1 MRIAQSLVLTAGT
14 LSEAGIPDASLEA
27 EVLLRHVLGL
37 DRAGFWASIQ
47 QRLPTS
53 TEDRLHDLVDR
64 RTGSEPLAYITGHR
78 EFYGLD
84 FFVDSSVLIP
94 RQETELLVDRA
105 LDFCSTR
112 GPEAR
117 PRIADVG
124 TGSGAIAVAIARHAP
139 NATLYATDLSPSALA
154 MADVNR
160 HRHGVAHR
168 VHLFE
173 GDLLDALPCPAV
185 DLVVSNP
192 PYIRTD
198 DIPRL
203 APEVR
208 REPRSSLDGGADGLY
223 VMRRLLSQAHDYVR
237 PGGRVLLEV
246 SPEQL
251 DAVRDA
257 ATRLL
262 PGAQVSFHRDLL
274 GLPRVVEVQ
283 FEGAARNRVSPQTGA
298 SA

>member
-1 MRIAQSLVLTAGT
+1 MRTAQLLALTTGT
-14 LSEAGIPDASLEA
+14 LSRAAIPDAGLEA

-37 DRAGFWASIQ
+37 DRAEFWASIQ
-47 QRLPTS
+47 ERLPTS
-53 TEDRLHDLVDR
+53 DEDRLQDLVDR
-64 RTGSEPLAYITGHR
+64 RIGSEPLAYITGHR

-84 FFVDSSVLIP
+84 LFVDPSVLIP
-94 RQETELLVDRA
+94 RQETELLVEKA

-112 GPEAR
+112 GPDAR

-124 TGSGAIAVAIARHAP
+124 TGSGAIAVAIARHAS
-139 NATLYATDLSPSALA
+139 NATVYATDLSPSALA
-154 MADVNR
+154 TADVNR

-173 GDLLDALPCPAV
+173 GDLLDALPCPV

-192 PYIRTD
+192 PYIRAD

-208 REPRSSLDGGADGLY
+208 REPRSSLDGGADGLD
-223 VMRRLLSQAHDYVR
+223 VIRRLLSQAHDYLR
-237 PGGRVLLEV
+237 PDGLVLLEV

-251 DAVRDA
+251 DAVCDA
-257 ATRLL
+257 AMRLL
-262 PGAQVSFHRDLL
+262 PGARVSFHRDLL
-274 GLPRVVEVQ
+274 GLPRVVAVQ
-283 FEGAARNRVSPQTGA
+283 LEGTAQISASPRTGA
-298 SA
+298 RA